1 VTTLHRLFRLTLAG
15 SAATVL
21 ACSNYD
27 TGPSGNGTIS
37 ASIDGASWTGATTV
51 QASYIASVF
60 VVGGLDG
67 QARQIVIT
75 IPDVAA
81 AGTFSLNSGQAA
93 FAVVSFG
100 AQIWSTTLT
109 GGTGSVTI
117 STWSGSHAVGT
128 FSFTAPP
135 NTGSGATGTKV
146 ITSGT
151 FDVRY

>member
-60 VVGGLDG
+60 VVGGLDSQG
-67 QARQIVIT
+67 RQIVIT
-75 IPDVAA
+75 IPGVAA
-81 AGTFSLNSGQAA
+81 GGTFSLNSGEAA
-93 FAVVSFG
+93 FAVVGFG
-100 AQIWSTTLT
+100 AQIWSTSLT
-109 GGTGSVTI
+109 GGTGSITI

-135 NTGSGATGTKV
+135 NAGSGASGTKV
-146 ITSGT
+146 VSSGT

>member
-15 SAATVL
+15 SAATAL

-37 ASIDGASWTGATTV
+37 ASIDGASWTASTSV
-51 QASYIASVF
+51 QATYIAYTLV
-60 VVGGLDG
+60 LDG
-67 QARQIVIT
+67 IDSQTRHIVIT
-75 IPDVAA
+75 IPNVMG
-81 AGTFSLNSGQAA
+81 AGTFSLAAGQPAI
-93 FAVVSFG
+93 AVVSFG
-100 AQIWSTTLT
+100 AQIWNTSLT

-117 STWSGSHAVGT
+117 STLSGSHAIGT

-135 NTGSGATGTKV
+135 DAGSGATGTKA

>member
-1 VTTLHRLFRLTLAG
+1 MTTLHRLSRLTLAS

-60 VVGGLDG
+60 LVGGLDSQG
-67 QARQIVIT
+67 RQIVIT
-75 IPDVAA
+75 IPGVAA
-81 AGTFSLNSGQAA
+81 AGTFSLSSGQPA
-93 FAVVSFG
+93 FAVVNFG
-100 AQIWSTTLT
+100 AQTWSTTLT
-109 GGTGSVTI
+109 GGTGSATI
-117 STWSGSHAVGT
+117 STWSGSHAIGT
-128 FSFTAPP
+128 FSFTAPA
-135 NTGSGATGTKV
+135 NAGSGATGTKV